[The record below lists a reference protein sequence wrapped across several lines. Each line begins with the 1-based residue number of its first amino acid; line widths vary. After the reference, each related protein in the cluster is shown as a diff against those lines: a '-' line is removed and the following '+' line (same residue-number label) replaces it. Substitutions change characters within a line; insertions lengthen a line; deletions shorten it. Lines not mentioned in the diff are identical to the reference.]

1 MIGKYVRRRRVTANE
16 SAPCVSLPIIYG
28 AIDSPCGA
36 IAELTWNM
44 TETPENA
51 MKKDSHGRHRA
62 GSETAF
68 AAAAVPPVISRSAC
82 IYGVYGVF
90 GKAAVRTEKIRT
102 KAQTFSIVKIEL
114 STTLP
119 IASAVFFMFGAEGG
133 RVGTVRVS
141 RLFQNLNRR
150 PVMIAEIMCAA

>member
-1 MIGKYVRRRRVTANE
+1 
-16 SAPCVSLPIIYG
+16 
-28 AIDSPCGA
+28 
-36 IAELTWNM
+36 M

-51 MKKDSHGRHRA
+51 MKNDSRGRHRS

-68 AAAAVPPVISRSAC
+68 AAAAVPPVISRSAW
-82 IYGVYGVF
+82 IYGVYGEL
-90 GKAAVRTEKIRT
+90 GRTDTRTEKIRT
-102 KAQTFSIVKIEL
+102 KAQTLSIEKIEL

-119 IASAVFFMFGAEGG
+119 IASAVFFMLGAEGG
-133 RVGTVRVS
+133 RVGTVRVF